1 MPQLISNLLKK
12 NWVAWRTKE
21 TNPGYLS
28 NYPKPLKQNKIQHHA
43 IKTMNIKSFLTWKLL
58 YLFVVVVN
66 LCHAI
71 LDDFWNP
78 MNPIHLPKILKSSLK
93 KVHKS
98 NPSSYYS
105 FIPFNHYDPYLWLSF
120 LNIQPFAPTHIS
132 LQKNP
137 NSLKKKSIPEKHLL
151 TCSFNQLWTPL

>member
-1 MPQLISNLLKK
+1 
-12 NWVAWRTKE
+12 
-21 TNPGYLS
+21 
-28 NYPKPLKQNKIQHHA
+28 
-43 IKTMNIKSFLTWKLL
+43 
-58 YLFVVVVN
+58 
-66 LCHAI
+66 
-71 LDDFWNP
+71 

-137 NSLKKKSIPEKHLL
+137 NSLKKIHPWKTIPDLFL
-151 TCSFNQLWTPL
+151 

>member
-1 MPQLISNLLKK
+1 
-12 NWVAWRTKE
+12 
-21 TNPGYLS
+21 
-28 NYPKPLKQNKIQHHA
+28 
-43 IKTMNIKSFLTWKLL
+43 
-58 YLFVVVVN
+58 
-66 LCHAI
+66 
-71 LDDFWNP
+71 

-120 LNIQPFAPTHIS
+120 LNIQPFAPTNIS

-137 NSLKKKSIPEKHLL
+137 NSLKKNPSLKNISWPVPLTSFGPRFKRKKKNKS
-151 TCSFNQLWTPL
+151 F

>member
-1 MPQLISNLLKK
+1 
-12 NWVAWRTKE
+12 
-21 TNPGYLS
+21 
-28 NYPKPLKQNKIQHHA
+28 
-43 IKTMNIKSFLTWKLL
+43 
-58 YLFVVVVN
+58 
-66 LCHAI
+66 
-71 LDDFWNP
+71 

-137 NSLKKKSIPEKHLL
+137 NSLKKNPSLKNISWPVPLTSFGPRFKRKKKTNPSNYSSEEHYSNKTNTYHHYPKLPYFFIVVKLNNYLFFMKGLFVLQLQYTLIKSFSISVQSTML
-151 TCSFNQLWTPL
+151 

>member
-1 MPQLISNLLKK
+1 MPSKPRISKFSNLKTTLFICCCCQPLPC
-12 NWVAWRTKE
+12 
-21 TNPGYLS
+21 NPWW
-28 NYPKPLKQNKIQHHA
+28 
-43 IKTMNIKSFLTWKLL
+43 FL
-58 YLFVVVVN
+58 
-66 LCHAI
+66 
-71 LDDFWNP
+71 NP

-120 LNIQPFAPTHIS
+120 LSIQPFAPTHFS

-137 NSLKKKSIPEKHLL
+137 NSLKEKNPSLKNISWPVPLTSFGPRFKRKKKTNPSNYSSEEHYSNKTNTYHHYPKLPYFFY
-151 TCSFNQLWTPL
+151 CC

>member
-1 MPQLISNLLKK
+1 
-12 NWVAWRTKE
+12 
-21 TNPGYLS
+21 
-28 NYPKPLKQNKIQHHA
+28 
-43 IKTMNIKSFLTWKLL
+43 
-58 YLFVVVVN
+58 
-66 LCHAI
+66 
-71 LDDFWNP
+71 

-137 NSLKKKSIPEKHLL
+137 NSLKKKSIPEKTSPDLFL
-151 TCSFNQLWTPL
+151 